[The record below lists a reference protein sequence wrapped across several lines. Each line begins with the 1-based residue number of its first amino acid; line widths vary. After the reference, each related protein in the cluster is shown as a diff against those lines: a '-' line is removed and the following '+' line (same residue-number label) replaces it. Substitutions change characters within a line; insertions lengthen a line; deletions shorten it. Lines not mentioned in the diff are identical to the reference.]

1 MYQSDSKNWYVGSR
15 LRSNIYVLSSE
26 NCVGIFTDDRWRGQF
41 ALGGIFSRHDGGI
54 LEGPPTA
61 TLHPFCLR
69 YGIVSTRLICRTSAP
84 PTGIKESGG
93 GKSVCEMRAVF
104 HRCYRLHGNTYV
116 RQGRGKRGDAGA
128 TRGTCA
134 AAGRTTFFLAEAIN
148 FHPARSRATAASS
161 PSPSRFSFPP
171 SLTHLAFL
179 LLFPPLRPLLS
190 NAVSSFNL
198 LSFTPCRS
206 RSRSSSITARKRAII
221 GRVNK

>member
-1 MYQSDSKNWYVGSR
+1 M
-15 LRSNIYVLSSE
+15 
-26 NCVGIFTDDRWRGQF
+26 
-41 ALGGIFSRHDGGI
+41 
-54 LEGPPTA
+54 EGPPTA

-171 SLTHLAFL
+171 PLPTSLFCSSSHLSDRCFLTRSLRLTSFL
-179 LLFPPLRPLLS
+179 LLR
-190 NAVSSFNL
+190 VD
-198 LSFTPCRS
+198 RD
-206 RSRSSSITARKRAII
+206 R
-221 GRVNK
+221 GRVPSPRGNER